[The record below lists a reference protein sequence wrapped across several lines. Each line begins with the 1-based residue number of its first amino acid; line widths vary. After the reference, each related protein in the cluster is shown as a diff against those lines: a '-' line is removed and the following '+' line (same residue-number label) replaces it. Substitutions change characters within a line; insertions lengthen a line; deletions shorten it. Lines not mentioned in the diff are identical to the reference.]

1 MRLYLPIIFSVVIT
15 SLLTLS
21 VSRMMRVSA
30 RRLWGKYLPKISMKY
45 IILVYGVLS
54 VLWLLGRMY
63 DNTTLLITGA
73 SLMSLALLTGLV
85 LNIVL
90 PWPLLYDI
98 VSQKIR
104 QGRKKTSDF
113 DPGRRRFVKV
123 AATSFPLFAMG
134 TVGTGMAGSF
144 GEVRIKATPI
154 RFPALPENLAGLRIL
169 HLTDLHLG
177 YYFHLSHLEETL
189 VEAAAHKPDLV
200 LVTGDIADDLDL
212 LPGALDMLGNF
223 KSTHG
228 TYLSLGNHEYIRSI
242 EKVESIIQDSNVPL
256 LKSSNITFEHKGKQ
270 VFLAGAD
277 DPKTLRGDIRPF
289 LNETISQALN
299 ESQSADFRI
308 LMSHRPRALDLAP
321 DFNIDLVLSG
331 HTHGGQVGFA
341 GRSVFE
347 GVIEKEPYMW
357 GEYHNQNSRLY
368 TSAGLGHWLPFRLNC
383 PPEAPLIILERE
395 FVA

>member
-1 MRLYLPIIFSVVIT
+1 MRLYLPIFFSLVIT

-21 VSRMMRVSA
+21 VSRMLRVSA
-30 RRLWGKYLPKISMKY
+30 RRLWGKHLPKISVKY
-45 IILVYGVLS
+45 ILMVYGVFS
-54 VLWLLGRMY
+54 TIWFMGRMY

-90 PWPLLYDI
+90 PWPLLYD
-98 VSQKIR
+98 VLSQKIKKV
-104 QGRKKTSDF
+104 RKKTTGF

-123 AATSFPLFAMG
+123 AATSFPVFAMG

-144 GEVRIKATPI
+144 GEVRIKETPV
-154 RFPALPENLAGLRIL
+154 RFPYLDKNLAGLRIL

-177 YYFHLSHLEETL
+177 YYFHLSDLEDTL
-189 VEAAAHKPDLV
+189 READLHKPDLV

-223 KSTHG
+223 KSPYG
-228 TYLSLGNHEYIRSI
+228 TYLSLGNHEYMRSI
-242 EKVESIIQDSNVPL
+242 ETVENIIKESKIPL
-256 LKSSNITFEHKGKQ
+256 LKDSHIAFAHNGRQ
-270 VFLAGAD
+270 VVIAGAD

-289 LNETISQALN
+289 LDKTIGKALHNSQP
-299 ESQSADFRI
+299 ADFRI
-308 LMSHRPRALDLAP
+308 LMSHRPRALDVAP
-321 DFNIDLVLSG
+321 DYGIDLVLSG
-331 HTHGGQVGFA
+331 HTHGGQVGFG

-357 GEYHNQNSRLY
+357 GEYQKENSRLY

-383 PPEAPLIILERE
+383 PPEAPLIVLEQE
-395 FVA
+395 FIS